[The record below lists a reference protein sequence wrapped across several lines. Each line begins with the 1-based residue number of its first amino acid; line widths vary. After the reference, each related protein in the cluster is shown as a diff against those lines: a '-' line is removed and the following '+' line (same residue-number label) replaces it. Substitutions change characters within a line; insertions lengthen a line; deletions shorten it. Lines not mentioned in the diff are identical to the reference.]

1 MDHFTEISQHER
13 NIVCGWNNDL
23 NCFLYRGDI
32 QEYPPLT
39 GNKGRGKNLIKPTEL
54 REHDNLYPPVEE
66 PVYQVSNESQ
76 GTADPRPHCCDPYD
90 IPWQDLRLVN
100 QIPLLSGLSSEVGL
114 FDDIM
119 ITTVSKED
127 NEPHN
132 EPGRVLECR
141 VHPSGKQ
148 YLLVAWW
155 HNRSTLAKARRKH
168 KYHFLTGMG
177 YKFVLGCQFDVIDS
191 NTILQKVMNNGEFC
205 TTMVY
210 GGVYHN
216 HEIFSIAPNKGGSP
230 ETSGG
235 SRKRKT
241 ELVRQQNLYS
251 LLFGGV

>member
-1 MDHFTEISQHER
+1 MDNFTEISQQER
-13 NIVCGWNNDL
+13 NLVWGWNNDL
-23 NCFLYRGDI
+23 NCFLCRGDI
-32 QEYPPLT
+32 QNYPPLT
-39 GNKGRGKNLIKPTEL
+39 GSKGRGRNLTKPTEL
-54 REHDNLYPPVEE
+54 RELDDLYPPVEE

-76 GTADPRPHCCDPYD
+76 GSADPRPHCCNPYD

-100 QIPLLSGLSSEVGL
+100 QIPLLSSLSSKIER

-127 NEPHN
+127 SKPHN

-141 VHPSGKQ
+141 LHPSGKQ

-155 HNRSTLAKARRKH
+155 HDRSMLAKARHKH
-168 KYHFLTGMG
+168 KYHLTGKG
-177 YKFVLGCQFDVIDS
+177 HEFVLGCQFDVIDS
-191 NTILQKVMNNGEFC
+191 NTILQKVVNNGEFC

-216 HEIFSIAPNKGGSP
+216 HEIFSIGPNKGQNLEIS
-230 ETSGG
+230 EG

-241 ELVRQQNLYS
+241 ELVRQQNLFS
-251 LLFGGV
+251 LLFGRV